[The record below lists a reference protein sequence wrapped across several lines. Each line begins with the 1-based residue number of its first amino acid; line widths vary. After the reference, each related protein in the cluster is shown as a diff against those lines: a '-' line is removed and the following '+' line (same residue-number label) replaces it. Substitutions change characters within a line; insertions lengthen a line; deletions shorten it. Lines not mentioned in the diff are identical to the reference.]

1 MEKVVNLKQVKENK
15 ENNIRVFNHKEFGE
29 VRTLLKNNE
38 PWFVGKDI
46 AEALGYKNVSDALG
60 RHVDIEDKDVIGIHD
75 SIGRSQDTPII
86 NESGMYSLILRSQ
99 LPSAKKFKRWVTS
112 EVLPSIRKYGAYMT
126 EKTIEEVLLNP
137 DTIIKLATNL
147 KEEKEKRLE
156 LEIENMKK
164 ENEIKSLAPLANY
177 TEEILKSKE
186 LITVNQIAKDY
197 GMSAIRFNQL
207 LHEMKIQY
215 KQGKQWFLYSNI
227 QDRGYTHSETFMIGG
242 KVRMTTKWTQ
252 KGRMFLYKKLKEEGI
267 LPMIERGK
275 LIWVKWQCF

>member
-1 MEKVVNLKQVKENK
+1 
-15 ENNIRVFNHKEFGE
+15 
-29 VRTLLKNNE
+29 
-38 PWFVGKDI
+38 
-46 AEALGYKNVSDALG
+46 
-60 RHVDIEDKDVIGIHD
+60 
-75 SIGRSQDTPII
+75 
-86 NESGMYSLILRSQ
+86 
-99 LPSAKKFKRWVTS
+99 
-112 EVLPSIRKYGAYMT
+112 MT

-164 ENEIKSLAPLANY
+164 EKEIKSLVPLANY
-177 TEEILKSKE
+177 TEEILRSKE

-227 QDRGYTHSETFMIGG
+227 QDKGYTHSETFMISG
-242 KVRMTTKWTQ
+242 KARMTTKWTQ
-252 KGRMFLYKKLKEEGI
+252 KGRMFLYEKLKEEGI
-267 LPMIERGK
+267 LPMIEREV
-275 LIWVKWQCF
+275 I